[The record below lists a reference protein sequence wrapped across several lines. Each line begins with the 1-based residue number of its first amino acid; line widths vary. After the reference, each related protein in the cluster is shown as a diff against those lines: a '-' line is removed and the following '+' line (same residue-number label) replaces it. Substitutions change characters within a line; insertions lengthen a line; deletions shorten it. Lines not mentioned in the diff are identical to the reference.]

1 MRSSSAGFLGAV
13 GFVQIARVPDFG
25 ICTDTSLF
33 IFNGVPIGL
42 NVTALKAQ
50 PDELEGVIVRIRPL
64 LKGTALLAGA
74 ALLATGWVAKAAP
87 PPPADPPASGAVP
100 GWTDFLDGLRDL
112 PDRILARLPEEQRN
126 DPQIRQEVG
135 RLALSAVAAATLD
148 ALAGDPDHP
157 VFLPQINNY
166 ITTGQPNADTNYRSA
181 KIAPGGVYRLR
192 GRRGS
197 MNQARVAEAGP
208 RPKQVE
214 GTVNLGKPR
223 PVHDLNTLKIDAEGR
238 YDVILSPTRPDG
250 YTGDWWPLDPTSN
263 MLLVRMVGS
272 EWGKEVEP
280 TLSIERLDIPATRP
294 RPAAATLEASLRSIV
309 TSTDFIAPLLVDRPQ
324 KLRAEGYINQL
335 KDVDFSQMGGLAGQ
349 FYYEGVYELKDDEAL
364 IVETRLP
371 EHCTYRSLILTNQ
384 IYETTDWYNNQSSL
398 NGAQAAADNDGV
410 LRIVVSA
417 RDPGVLNWLDT
428 AGYST
433 GVIQGRWMEC
443 SSKPVPTIRKV
454 ALADVKRS
462 LPPETPTISAQERD
476 KRLRDRRSVLQQRPL
491 W

>member
-1 MRSSSAGFLGAV
+1 M
-13 GFVQIARVPDFG
+13 
-25 ICTDTSLF
+25 
-33 IFNGVPIGL
+33 
-42 NVTALKAQ
+42 
-50 PDELEGVIVRIRPL
+50 RIRPL
-64 LKGTALLAGA
+64 LKGTALLAIGA
-74 ALLATGWVAKAAP
+74 SLLSMAAKAAP
-87 PPPADPPASGAVP
+87 PSPTGVPGSVP

-135 RLALSAVAAATLD
+135 RLALSAVAAATID
-148 ALAGDPDHP
+148 ALASDPDHP

-166 ITTGQPNADTNYRSA
+166 ITIGQPNADTNYRSV
-181 KIAPGGVYRLR
+181 KITPGGVFRLR

-197 MNQARVAEAGP
+197 MNQARIAEVGP

-223 PVHDLNTLKIDAEGR
+223 PVHDLNLLKVDAQGH
-238 YDVILSPTRPDG
+238 YDVILSPTRPEG
-250 YTGDWWPLDPTSN
+250 YSGDWWQLDPTSN

-272 EWGKEVEP
+272 EWGKEMEP
-280 TLSIERLDIPATRP
+280 TLSIERVDIPAARP
-294 RPAAATLEASLRSIV
+294 RPAAATLEASLRSIAG
-309 TSTDFIAPLLVDRPQ
+309 SAGFIAPLLVDRPQ
-324 KLRAEGYINQL
+324 KLRAEGYVNRL

-349 FYYEGVYELKDDEAL
+349 FYYEGIYELKDDEAL
-364 IVETRLP
+364 IVETKLP
-371 EHCTYRSLILTNQ
+371 EHCTYRSLILTNE

-398 NGAQAAADNDGV
+398 NDAQAQADADRV

-417 RDPGVLNWLDT
+417 RDPGVPNWLDT

-443 SSKPVPTIRKV
+443 SSKPTPSVRKV
-454 ALADVKRS
+454 ALADVTRL
-462 LPPETPTISAQERD
+462 LPAETSRITAEQRD
-476 KRLRDRRSVLQQRPL
+476 KQLRDRRAVLQQRPL